1 MQSMADKAWQTAADC
16 ARRAEQTYDP
26 TVRDL
31 YRRMRDAWIAVAN
44 RYESLDDAIMPDSSV
59 GERSSHHGLLP
70 PMHFGDRNRRG

>member
-1 MQSMADKAWQTAADC
+1 MQSMADKAWQTAADY

-44 RYESLDDAIMPDSSV
+44 RCESLDDAVMPDSSA
-59 GERSSHHGLLP
+59 GERSSHYGLLP
-70 PMHFGDRNRRG
+70 QTPFGDRNRRG